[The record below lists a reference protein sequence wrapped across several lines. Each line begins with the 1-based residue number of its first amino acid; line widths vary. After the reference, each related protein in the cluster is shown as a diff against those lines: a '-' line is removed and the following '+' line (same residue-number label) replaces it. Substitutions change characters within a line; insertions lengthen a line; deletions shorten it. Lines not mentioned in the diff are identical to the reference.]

1 MTAAAMREDRE
12 ACRAAGM
19 DDYLSKPLQLEELE
33 ACLAR
38 AVEARGAAHD
48 GSTVDESVLD
58 ALAALGEPGSA
69 AVDEVIDIFL
79 ANTPARLAAM
89 RRSLESG
96 NFAELDH
103 LNHALRGVA
112 SALGARAMCEVCAQI
127 QERIRAGSPREPL
140 APFVDRLE
148 QELQRVH
155 QALAAWRRP
164 VA

>member
-19 DDYLSKPLQLEELE
+19 DDYLSKPLQIEALE

-38 AVEARGAAHD
+38 ALAARGTARN
-48 GSTVDESVLD
+48 GSTIDESVLR
-58 ALAALGEPGSA
+58 ALAALGEPGSP
-69 AVDEVIDIFL
+69 AVDEVIEIFL
-79 ANTPARLAAM
+79 ANTPARLTAM
-89 RRSLESG
+89 RRSLETG
-96 NFAELDH
+96 NGAELDH

-112 SALGARAMCEVCAQI
+112 SALGARAMCEVCSQI
-127 QERIRAGSPREPL
+127 QERIRAGSAL
-140 APFVDRLE
+140 APITPFVDRLE
-148 QELQRVH
+148 VEFHRVH